1 MIDVVSIKFKSCGKV
16 YYFAPN
22 GTDPKEGD
30 RVVVETANGRELAYC
45 SQGVHAVA
53 DDRVIQPLQ
62 PVIRV
67 ATAAD
72 LRVAELNKK
81 READAFEICKKK
93 IADHGLDMKLVE
105 VECNFEGN
113 KITFFFTSDGRVDFR
128 ELVKDLASV
137 FRSRIELR
145 QIGVRDEAKM
155 LGGLGICGRPF
166 CCSQFLTEFYPVSTK
181 MAKVQNMSL
190 NPKKISGCCGRL
202 MCCLR
207 YEQEAYEDLVKT
219 VPKNGAFVE
228 TPDGY
233 GNITQVN
240 LLRQTVK
247 VKLDGDNEPK
257 SYTAKQVA
265 AVPGGR
271 PKDGEQPA
279 HVLEYV
285 PEEEPEQEEPVDEW
299 AIPMLED
306 YADRDKQ
313 RERREKLAA
322 AEKAEQE
329 AREAYERQRGGRNRN
344 RGKNRS
350 RGGKPAA
357 EKTADAPKAEK
368 PAGKQEQA
376 ADKPQG
382 EKRQRN
388 RNRKPKQAGEKPTAE
403 KQERKQPKAEKPGE
417 KQPKAERPAAE
428 SKQPKA
434 ETGEKKKSG
443 NHYRRRHHRPKGD
456 NKPQNNE

>member
-1 MIDVVSIKFKSCGKV
+1 LVDVVSIKFKTCGKV
-16 YYFAPN
+16 YYFDPN
-22 GTDPKEGD
+22 GTDPKDGD
-30 RVVVETANGRELAYC
+30 RVVVETANGRELAIC

-67 ATAAD
+67 ATPAD
-72 LRVAELNKK
+72 LRVLELNKK
-81 READAFEICKKK
+81 REAEAFEICKKK
-93 IADHGLDMKLVE
+93 IAEHELDMKLVD
-105 VECNFEGN
+105 VECNFDGN

-166 CCSQFLTEFYPVSTK
+166 CCSQFLNEFYPVSTK
-181 MAKVQNMSL
+181 MAKVQNLSL

-247 VKLDGDNEPK
+247 VKLDGDNEQRN
-257 SYTAKQVA
+257 YTSKQVA

-271 PKDGEQPA
+271 PKDGEAPA
-279 HVLEYV
+279 HVLNYV
-285 PEEEPEQEEPVDEW
+285 PEEEPEEEVVDEW
-299 AIPMLED
+299 NFVILED
-306 YADRDKQ
+306 YEDPDKK
-313 RERREKLAA
+313 RERREKQAVEE
-322 AEKAEQE
+322 AE
-329 AREAYERQRGGRNRN
+329 ERRSRRSRGGRGRN
-344 RGKNRS
+344 R
-350 RGGKPAA
+350 RGGKPAGEKQEAKQPAA
-357 EKTADAPKAEK
+357 EKQEKPAKAAAEK
-368 PAGKQEQA
+368 PAKPAGEKQ
-376 ADKPQG
+376 QG
-382 EKRQRN
+382 EKKQRPP
-388 RNRKPKQAGEKPTAE
+388 KPQKKQQPKQTAAE
-403 KQERKQPKAEKPGE
+403 KQEKPAAQQPKNEGE
-417 KQPKAERPAAE
+417 A
-428 SKQPKA
+428 
-434 ETGEKKKSG
+434 GEKKANR
-443 NHYRRRHHRPKGD
+443 NHRRRPRNHKPKSE
-456 NKPQNNE
+456 KKSAE